1 MYDLSFI
8 YDEFEFIALP
18 AEIERDR
25 LFNVSFD
32 LHTGSV
38 KLYILDS
45 SERFLYKV
53 STSGI
58 TRQYSGDDPDHGGS
72 TERLDLH
79 LGCRFNPR
87 EIVVDAVEDDI
98 YYIYLDDAGL
108 QQSLQFFAAICR
120 TYHIEQDQL
129 LRSINAIGNCY
140 YSSVST
146 AVAAKAVSLVKIPFS
161 GPDVKIYARPFL
173 NGSGFDLNERARV
186 FLKRLYA
193 CDDSALAGHL
203 SHAWIATELNRKRML
218 IVTQYHALLHR
229 N

>member
-8 YDEFEFIALP
+8 FDELGFADLP
-18 AEIERDR
+18 AEIERER

-32 LHTGSV
+32 LHSGSV

-58 TRQYSGDDPDHGGS
+58 TRQYSGDDPEHGGS
-72 TERLDLH
+72 SERLDQH

-108 QQSLQFFAAICR
+108 QQSLQFFAAVCR
-120 TYHIEQDQL
+120 TYHIDQVQL
-129 LRSINAIGNCY
+129 LRSINAIGNRSY
-140 YSSVST
+140 PSVS
-146 AVAAKAVSLVKIPFS
+146 AAASEKAVSLVKIPFTS
-161 GPDVKIYARPFL
+161 PDVKIYARPFL
-173 NGSGFDLNERARV
+173 NGGGFDINDRARL

-203 SHAWIATELNRKRML
+203 SHAWVATELTRRRML

-229 N
+229 D